1 MKKLKELLKSR
12 KALLLIA
19 GIVYAVLTF
28 LKDQVGISLDPAAV
42 VGTLAMIAIYLF
54 GEARADMARVKQ
66 KIFQEAKWK
75 DPKFWMALV
84 GVLIPVISEFITFP
98 LPVEIINTVLAAIL
112 GLLFKVKK

>member
-1 MKKLKELLKSR
+1 MEKLKELLKSR
-12 KALLLIA
+12 KVLLLIA
-19 GIVYAVLTF
+19 GIIYAVLTF
-28 LKDQVGISLDPAAV
+28 LKDQVGISLNPAAV

-54 GEARADMARVKQ
+54 GEARNDMVRVKQ

-84 GVLIPVISEFITFP
+84 GVFIPVITEFVALP
-98 LPVEIINTVLAAIL
+98 LPVEIINTVLAGIL